1 MLPCRPVNPGADTAT
16 LLARVTRC
24 LLLAAATCIA
34 AACTTLPRTT
44 VAPDGFA
51 LAGRVAVRN
60 GDEAASA
67 RVDWRHASAADD
79 LLVSTP
85 LGAGIAEITRRENVY
100 TLVTAQGERFS
111 ANDPERLTE
120 QALGWALPLAGLPDW
135 VQGRP
140 QPGVPAE
147 TRYDGDRLAELRQL
161 GWTIEYTGYDEAS
174 RRPKRLRITRGSL
187 DIRLAID
194 EWQLPPP

>member
-1 MLPCRPVNPGADTAT
+1 
-16 LLARVTRC
+16 
-24 LLLAAATCIA
+24 
-34 AACTTLPRTT
+34 
-44 VAPDGFA
+44 
-51 LAGRVAVRN
+51 VRN

-67 RVDWRHASAADD
+67 RVDWRHAAAADD

-120 QALGWALPLAGLPDW
+120 RALGWTLPLAGLPDW

-174 RRPKRLRITRGSL
+174 RRPKRMRLTRGNL

>member
-1 MLPCRPVNPGADTAT
+1 MLPCRAVKSGADTAT
-16 LLARVTRC
+16 LLAPVTRC

-67 RVDWRHASAADD
+67 RVDWRHAAAADD

-147 TRYDGDRLAELRQL
+147 ARYDGDRLAELRQL
-161 GWTIEYTGYDEAS
+161 GWTIEYTGYDESS
-174 RRPKRLRITRGSL
+174 RRPKRMRITRGSL